1 VTVVVGYIPTD
12 EGLVAVDQAVAFAKR
27 DHSRLVVVNTG
38 HHGNNAHP
46 LFASAADLDALAVRL
61 DGEGLEHEIRQPP
74 SGSAAQEILGAASEL
89 GAELIV
95 IGIRRRSPVGK
106 LVTGSTAQ
114 QVLLNAECAVLAV
127 KPRMRQAARSGG

>member
-12 EGLVAVDQAVAFAKR
+12 EGLAAVDQAVDFAKR
-27 DHSRLVVVNTG
+27 ERTRLVVVNTG
-38 HHGNNAHP
+38 HHGDNAHP
-46 LFASAADLDALAVRL
+46 LFASSADLDALAERL
-61 DGEGLEHEIRQPP
+61 DREGLEHAIRQPA
-74 SGSAAQEILGAASEL
+74 SGSAAHEILDAANEL
-89 GAELIV
+89 GANLIV

-127 KPRMRQAARSGG
+127 KPPKR

>member
-1 VTVVVGYIPTD
+1 VSIVVGYIPTE
-12 EGLVAVDQAVAFAKR
+12 EGMAAVDHAIGFAQR
-27 DHSRLVVVNTG
+27 DNSRLVVVNTG

-46 LFASAADLDALAVRL
+46 LFATGADLDALDARLKAAVV
-61 DGEGLEHEIRQPP
+61 EHEIRQPAANT
-74 SGSAAQEILGAASEL
+74 SAAAEILAAATDV

-114 QVLLNAECAVLAV
+114 QVLLDAECAVLAV
-127 KPRMRQAARSGG
+127 KAPNR

>member
-12 EGLVAVDQAVAFAKR
+12 EGLAAVDHAVAFAKR
-27 DHSRLVVVNTG
+27 DRTRLVVVNTG

-46 LFASAADLDALAVRL
+46 LFATPADLDALAVRL
-61 DGEGLEHEIRQPP
+61 EREGLEHDIRQPT
-74 SGSAAQEILGAASEL
+74 SGSAAHEILHAATEVGAD
-89 GAELIV
+89 LIV

-127 KPRMRQAARSGG
+127 KPQKR

>member
-12 EGLVAVDQAVAFAKR
+12 EGLAAVDHAVTFAKR
-27 DHSRLVVVNTG
+27 DGTRLVVVNTG
-38 HHGNNAHP
+38 HHGDNAHP
-46 LFASAADLDALAVRL
+46 LFASPADLDALAARL
-61 DGEGLEHEIRQPP
+61 DGEGLEHEIRQPG
-74 SGSAAQEILGAASEL
+74 SGSAAHEILDTATEL

-114 QVLLNAECAVLAV
+114 EVLLNAGCAVLAV
-127 KPRMRQAARSGG
+127 KPQKR

>member
-1 VTVVVGYIPTD
+1 MTVVVGYVPTD
-12 EGLVAVDQAVAFAKR
+12 EGLAAVDHAVAFAKR
-27 DHSRLVVVNTG
+27 DRARLVVVNTG
-38 HHGNNAHP
+38 HHGDNAHP
-46 LFASAADLDALAVRL
+46 LFASPADLDALAARL
-61 DGEGLEHEIRQPP
+61 DGEGLQHDIRQPA
-74 SGSAAQEILGAASEL
+74 SGSAAHEILNAASEL

-127 KPRMRQAARSGG
+127 KPQKR

>member
-1 VTVVVGYIPTD
+1 MSIVVGYIPTQ
-12 EGLVAVDQAVAFAKR
+12 EGMAAVDHAISFAQR
-27 DHSRLVVVNTG
+27 DEHRLVVVNTG

-46 LFASAADLDALAVRL
+46 LFATGADLDALDARL
-61 DGEGLEHEIRQPP
+61 DAAGVEHEIRQPT
-74 SGSAAQEILGAASEL
+74 SNTSAAAEILAAAADV

-114 QVLLNAECAVLAV
+114 QVLLDAECAVLAV
-127 KPRMRQAARSGG
+127 KPEKSEG

>member
-1 VTVVVGYIPTD
+1 MTIVVGYIPTD
-12 EGLVAVDQAVAFAKR
+12 EGLSAVDHAIAFAKR
-27 DHSRLVVVNTG
+27 DRSRLAVVNTG

-46 LFASAADLDALAVRL
+46 LFASPADLDALAARL
-61 DGEGLEHEIRQPP
+61 EEEGLEHEIRQPA
-74 SGSAAQEILGAASEL
+74 SGSAAQEILRAASEL

-95 IGIRRRSPVGK
+95 IGVRRRSPVGK

-127 KPRMRQAARSGG
+127 KPPKR

>member
-1 VTVVVGYIPTD
+1 MSIVVGYIPTD
-12 EGLVAVDQAVAFAKR
+12 EGMAAVDHAIGFAQR
-27 DHSRLVVVNTG
+27 DNSRLVVVNTG

-46 LFASAADLDALAVRL
+46 LFATGADLDALDARL
-61 DGEGLEHEIRQPP
+61 EAAGVEHEIRQPTANT
-74 SGSAAQEILGAASEL
+74 SAAAEILAAATDV

-114 QVLLNAECAVLAV
+114 QVLLDAECAVLAV
-127 KPRMRQAARSGG
+127 KPAKPDR